1 MRDPAE
7 NFAIT
12 RDQDAD
18 IALALE
24 RARQGGGDF
33 AKAAHLD
40 EIGKFGGDEQ
50 EAG

>member
-33 AKAAHLD
+33 AKA